1 MSKIGRKRIPLNSV
15 KVEVNGQ
22 TIQYNGQFASG
33 VHEIPTELGVDMDD
47 TSIGLIAARQTR
59 DTNRLWGLHRALL
72 AGKIGGAHK
81 LFEKQVRITGLG
93 FKAIAQGKKI
103 EFTLG
108 YSHKIYFDLPDN
120 VVVDIDKTGQVLT
133 VKSANKQA
141 MGDVCGKFRAFRP
154 TEPYKGT
161 GILVA
166 GDLLIRKAGKGKG
179 K

>member
-1 MSKIGRKRIPLNSV
+1 MSKIGRKRIPLNNV
-15 KVEVNGQ
+15 KVEITGQ
-22 TIQYNGQFASG
+22 TIHYKGQFASG
-33 VHEIPTELGVDMDD
+33 THVIPAELQAVMDE
-47 TSIGLIAARQTR
+47 TSLGLVAAQQTR

-81 LFEKQVRITGLG
+81 LFEKQVKITGLG

-108 YSHKIYFDLPDN
+108 YSHKIYFELPED
-120 VVVDIDKTGQVLT
+120 VVVDIDKTGQLLT
-133 VKSANKQA
+133 VKSASKQA

>member
-1 MSKIGRKRIPLNSV
+1 MSKIGRKPIPLNNV
-15 KVEVNGQ
+15 VVEIKGKEVH
-22 TIQYNGQFASG
+22 YKGQFASG
-33 VHEIPTELGVDMDD
+33 VHIIPAELDAVLTAD
-47 TSIGLIAARQTR
+47 SLAIVVALQNR

-72 AGKIGGAHK
+72 ASKIGGAFK
-81 LFEKQVRITGLG
+81 PFEKQVKITGLG

-108 YSHKIYFDLPDN
+108 YSHKIYFDLPDG
-120 VVVDIDKTGQVLT
+120 VVVDIDKTGQLLT
-133 VKSANKQA
+133 VKSADKEL
-141 MGDVCGKFRAFRP
+141 MGGVCGKFRRFRP

>member
-1 MSKIGRKRIPLNSV
+1 MSKIGRKPIPFNNV
-15 KVEVNGQ
+15 TVEVKGQ
-22 TIQYNGQFASG
+22 NVHYKGQFASG
-33 VHEIPTELGVDMDD
+33 VYTIPAELSAVIDSN
-47 TSIGLIAARQTR
+47 SIALVVAQQTR

-72 AGKIGGAHK
+72 ASKIGGAHK
-81 LFEKQVRITGLG
+81 LFEKQVKITGLG

-108 YSHKIYFDLPDN
+108 YSHKIYFDLPEA
-120 VVVDIDKTGQVLT
+120 VVVDIDKTGQLLT
-133 VKSANKQA
+133 VKSADKQA
-141 MGDVCGKFRAFRP
+141 MGDVCGKFREFRP